1 MEEAQCARK
10 ALGGKSLERRHCA
23 RYLDHLLEVA
33 AAMERD
39 IAARLD
45 HCTGALS
52 EGANKGFHADV
63 VAPQK
68 TGQPDEITNHF
79 PDYNC
84 RRARR
89 SRSIEGRQQDM
100 GRHGK
105 RRFAKRLERAE
116 IDGFELCRSG
126 VAAREP
132 KMSIRLHAP

>member
-1 MEEAQCARK
+1 RK
-10 ALGGKSLERRHCA
+10 ALGGKSLERRHRA

-33 AAMERD
+33 AAMKRD
-39 IAARLD
+39 IAARLE
-45 HCTGALS
+45 HSTGALS
-52 EGANKGFHADV
+52 EGATKVFHPDV
-63 VAPQK
+63 VAHQK

-105 RRFAKRLERAE
+105 TRIAH
-116 IDGFELCRSG
+116 S
-126 VAAREP
+126 
-132 KMSIRLHAP
+132 LHR